1 VSERIA
7 ENSYDEIR
15 EVMLDDMIM
24 PEARLKKALE
34 GPYTRSEVEKNLAI
48 NEIVDYSILR
58 SLR

>member
-1 VSERIA
+1 
-7 ENSYDEIR
+7 
-15 EVMLDDMIM
+15 MLDDMIM

-48 NEIVDYSILR
+48 NEVVDYSILR